1 LFVFLLGNIKA
12 SGMSLNQQGYS
23 AKDAVSA
30 SWLHESG
37 ITGSGSW
44 NFGSYMREDIVE
56 IYGSTGKITFSVFEN
71 VPLLLTNNE
80 TKLIIEHP
88 ENIQLHH
95 VQRCTKLNL

>member
-1 LFVFLLGNIKA
+1 
-12 SGMSLNQQGYS
+12 MSLNQQDIFY
-23 AKDAVSA
+23 AATA

-80 TKLIIEHP
+80 GETKLIIEHP

-95 VQRCTKLNL
+95 VQRCTKA